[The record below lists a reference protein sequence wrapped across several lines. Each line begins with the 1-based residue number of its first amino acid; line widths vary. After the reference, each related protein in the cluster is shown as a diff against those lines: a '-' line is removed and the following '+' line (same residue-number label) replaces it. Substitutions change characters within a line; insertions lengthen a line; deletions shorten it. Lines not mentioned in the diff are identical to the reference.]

1 MMTDPG
7 RPPARYSDHRPLR
20 TRTGAIALTTALH
33 VLVVLALVLRWQTSA
48 PMHTAPATFEV
59 KLIPEAAEPE
69 PEKPIPPTPPPE
81 QPQQQPPLL
90 QPVSPVIEA
99 PRMLLAAPNQMAA
112 AAQPDP
118 EPSTAPPAE
127 PSTPAPPPAAPPA
140 APRDGPD
147 SWEARVMARLERV
160 KRYPSA
166 ARVGRVQ
173 GVAYVRF
180 RVNRQGR
187 VLFASLQR
195 SSGSDLLDK
204 AALETVRRAEPL
216 PEIPKDRPAEIEV
229 AVPVEFF
236 LR

>member
-1 MMTDPG
+1 MTTAPG
-7 RPPARYSDHRPLR
+7 LPPARYGDRRPLR
-20 TRTGAIALTTALH
+20 SRLGAIALTTALH
-33 VLVVLALVLRWQTSA
+33 VIVVLVLVLRWQTSA
-48 PMHTAPATFEV
+48 PVPTAPATFEV

-69 PEKPIPPTPPPE
+69 PEKPTPPAPPPE
-81 QPQQQPPLL
+81 EPQPQRPLPPPAV
-90 QPVSPVIEA
+90 PVLEA
-99 PRMLLAAPNQMAA
+99 PRMSLAPPNQPAA
-112 AAQPDP
+112 ATQPNSQ
-118 EPSTAPPAE
+118 PSTAVRAE

-140 APRDGPD
+140 SPRDGPD
-147 SWEARVMARLERV
+147 NWEARVMGRLERV

-180 RVNRQGR
+180 RVNREGR
-187 VLFASLQR
+187 VLFVSLQR

-216 PEIPKDRPAEIEV
+216 PPIPEDRPTEIEV

-236 LR
+236 LG